1 MDRLESLGNA
11 LSQITM
17 YDIKSMVNQ
26 AKNVVF
32 NVSEMEAKVRDATN
46 DEPWGASSTLMQ
58 EIAQGTF
65 NFQNF
70 NEIMPAI
77 YARFM
82 EKEARQWRQIYK
94 ALQLLEYLVKNGSE
108 RVVDDARSH
117 IATIKMLRN
126 FYYVDDKGK
135 DQGINVRNRSK
146 ELVELLGDVEK
157 IRGERRKAKANKH
170 KYTGVGNDPMSF
182 TSGGSRYGGF
192 GSESLGYGGGGS
204 YSGGGGSYSGGGG
217 SGSYGG
223 GSSSRDYDS
232 YGDGGSAGYSGGFRD
247 SSSRRTFQEYDAGDD
262 DVMPRRSNSVA
273 GTGSSVA
280 AVTPQRSSTLPTAAA
295 APEPK
300 GKQPVVDLLG
310 MDDDAFSS
318 APSASADKALPA
330 LGAQPAHL
338 SLDDDFDDFQSAP
351 PSAAPT
357 SALAFAAPPAQ
368 PLQPPVQP
376 QAPAQSA
383 NGGLFNMLST
393 PATPA
398 RPPYASPPV
407 VPAQNPMQNVM
418 RPMMASPP
426 PTVTSPP
433 PYSHTPLVPS
443 QGVLSPTSPPSRSTV
458 ASPVSTQQKA
468 PAASFDDLWS
478 MSLGSS
484 TGTGKSSVAAGGA
497 QQKSIKDLEKEKAQ
511 AQIWGGGQNKPPAG
525 AGFGSFAGAPASSP
539 AAPPASS
546 RNGLDDLLF

>member
-11 LSQITM
+11 LSQITL

-77 YARFM
+77 YSRFM

-126 FYYVDDKGK
+126 FYYVDEKAK
-135 DQGINVRNRSK
+135 DQGINVRNRAK

-157 IRGERRKAKANKH
+157 IRAERRKAKANKH
-170 KYTGVGNDPMSF
+170 KYTGVGNDAMSF
-182 TSGGSRYGGF
+182 SSGGGRYGGF
-192 GSESLGYGGGGS
+192 GSESLGYGGGS
-204 YSGGGGSYSGGGG
+204 YGSGG
-217 SGSYGG
+217 GG

-232 YGDGGSAGYSGGFRD
+232 YDGGSGSYSGGFRD
-247 SSSRRTFQEYDAGDD
+247 TSSRRQFQEYDAGDD
-262 DVMPRRSNSVA
+262 DVVPRRSNSIA
-273 GTGSSVA
+273 GAASSSA
-280 AVTPQRSSTLPTAAA
+280 APAVQRSSTLPTTTAA

-310 MDDDAFSS
+310 MDDDDAFGSTTG
-318 APSASADKALPA
+318 APPEKALPA
-330 LGAQPAHL
+330 LGSQPTAL
-338 SLDDDFDDFQSAP
+338 GGDDDFDDFQSAP
-351 PSAAPT
+351 PSAAPASNMSFLGST
-357 SALAFAAPPAQ
+357 AAVPSS
-368 PLQPPVQP
+368 QPPQQ
-376 QAPAQSA
+376 QAAA
-383 NGGLFNMLST
+383 NNLFNMLSST
-393 PATPA
+393 TTTAAPA
-398 RPPYASPPV
+398 RPAYMSPPA
-407 VPAQNPMQNVM
+407 VPLQNPMQSTM
-418 RPMMASPP
+418 RPPMMASPP
-426 PTVTSPP
+426 PMMASPPPMMAPQAPLMPTMTPTSPP
-433 PYSHTPLVPS
+433 PRSNV
-443 QGVLSPTSPPSRSTV
+443 TSPAISN
-458 ASPVSTQQKA
+458 STQKPSA
-468 PAASFDDLWS
+468 TSFDDLWS

-484 TGTGKSSVAAGGA
+484 SAAKGSNAPGA
-497 QQKSIKDLEKEKAQ
+497 PQQKSIKEIEKEKAQ
-511 AQIWGGGQNKPPAG
+511 AQIWGAGQNKPG
-525 AGFGSFAGAPASSP
+525 SGFGSFGGASAPSASGAPPSGSSGN
-539 AAPPASS
+539 A
-546 RNGLDDLLF
+546 LDDLLF